1 LVVDNL
7 PLVGYLVS
15 ELCAR
20 VTHLSRDDY
29 ASVGALALVTAA
41 DAYKPELGIPFGAY
55 ARTRITGA
63 FADEMRSSDWASRGT
78 RKRIKETLAVQE
90 SLSAAFGRAATVD
103 EIAGA
108 LGVSKDDAQA
118 ALADAARTVTTLDDV
133 TAELLRSDRQSP
145 EEAAME
151 SERAAFLRRA
161 VDALPERLALIVRRI
176 YFEDQTVGQVADEL
190 GISHSA
196 VSQQRGEAMRLM
208 RDGIHTHY
216 EGTRQE
222 PDAKLSASRRS
233 AYLARLAQQA
243 VAGVSEA
250 GLQQRAA
257 RPAS

>member
-118 ALADAARTVTTLDDV
+118 ALADAARTVT
-133 TAELLRSDRQSP
+133 RQSP